1 MPVWQRIT
9 GSSPGGNERH
19 DDVFPR
25 TVQPGGESGRE
36 ADRITGMNRTA
47 LHVGARRHEDGLLA
61 WALIAVTLAL
71 FAPAM
76 GFDFGGLDD
85 MPYVSENPMTRDGF
99 SAESL
104 KWAWTTN
111 LLGYWA
117 PLLWMS
123 FMLDGTLFGPEPW
136 GFHATNVLL
145 HALNAALVF
154 WMLRRWTGRRWAAFW
169 AALLWAVHPLR
180 VESVAWITE
189 RKDVLSGLF
198 FFLCLL
204 AYGRAQA
211 GGRPSRGWTWT
222 AAGCLALGLLVKP
235 VLVTVPFVLLLL
247 DVWPLGR
254 VRWEW
259 ADIRA
264 RGFRLVMEKW
274 PFWLLALAL
283 GAVSWFANFGPG
295 RLATPQPPLLLRLGL
310 LPRNY
315 LAYLWQT
322 VWPADLSVLYNR
334 PQFTV
339 EMLVLALVVL
349 GLLTAGAWGCR
360 QRHPAGLVGWLWFLG
375 MLVPSI
381 GFIWVGTTEGAGDRF
396 TYLPHVGLTVVLA
409 GAAVRARPGGWFHVL
424 AAVLTLALA
433 WGAWRQLEI
442 WRNSEALF
450 ARAVKVADRNGRAW
464 GSLGV
469 WQASEGR
476 EAEAQVNLLRSLTL
490 KPRHNEANFNLAN
503 LYLQQGRTTDAL
515 RHYRIAAEDTP
526 DHVKALNNVAWLLAA
541 DPACSPERATEALAL
556 ARRAA
561 ALADPPDASVL
572 DTLGLAL
579 AANGDFAGAVLAAQ
593 EAVAQVPADAA
604 GRTLRQRIQARLDA
618 YGQGQMWRE

>member
-1 MPVWQRIT
+1 
-9 GSSPGGNERH
+9 
-19 DDVFPR
+19 
-25 TVQPGGESGRE
+25 
-36 ADRITGMNRTA
+36 
-47 LHVGARRHEDGLLA
+47 
-61 WALIAVTLAL
+61 
-71 FAPAM
+71 
-76 GFDFGGLDD
+76 
-85 MPYVSENPMTRDGF
+85 
-99 SAESL
+99 
-104 KWAWTTN
+104 
-111 LLGYWA
+111 
-117 PLLWMS
+117 
-123 FMLDGTLFGPEPW
+123 
-136 GFHATNVLL
+136 
-145 HALNAALVF
+145 
-154 WMLRRWTGRRWAAFW
+154 
-169 AALLWAVHPLR
+169 
-180 VESVAWITE
+180 
-189 RKDVLSGLF
+189 
-198 FFLCLL
+198 
-204 AYGRAQA
+204 
-211 GGRPSRGWTWT
+211 
-222 AAGCLALGLLVKP
+222 
-235 VLVTVPFVLLLL
+235 
-247 DVWPLGR
+247 
-254 VRWEW
+254 
-259 ADIRA
+259 
-264 RGFRLVMEKW
+264 
-274 PFWLLALAL
+274 
-283 GAVSWFANFGPG
+283 
-295 RLATPQPPLLLRLGL
+295 
-310 LPRNY
+310 
-315 LAYLWQT
+315 
-322 VWPADLSVLYNR
+322 
-334 PQFTV
+334 
-339 EMLVLALVVL
+339 
-349 GLLTAGAWGCR
+349 
-360 QRHPAGLVGWLWFLG
+360 
-375 MLVPSI
+375 
-381 GFIWVGTTEGAGDRF
+381 
-396 TYLPHVGLTVVLA
+396 
-409 GAAVRARPGGWFHVL
+409 VL